1 MKYRASS
8 HPSLWISAGS
18 MQPALGIRFYVSLS
32 EVSVKKEQH
41 PDFLLTK
48 VLLLNLFL
56 IF

>member
-18 MQPALGIRFYVSLS
+18 MQPLGIRFYVSLS

>member
-18 MQPALGIRFYVSLS
+18 MQPLGIRFYVSLS

-48 VLLLNLFL
+48 VLLLNLFV